1 MKIHHQKK
9 KSFTFFIWLWRFDVC
24 HLDFSFSFL
33 QRYVVCSEY
42 EDNRAWR
49 SNAKAV
55 YMIFKFKMTST
66 KNMFSILGS
75 YGPELSPHI
84 VFLLKTSGYVS
95 FWALSKITA
104 EKILD
109 IEKFIRT
116 LFSGKTLT
124 EELSKEDRISQFGPL
139 YRNKPEIFHVHTRG
153 QWFHTRGRSK
163 KLIEGETLPTLKLP
177 RAAIFQT
184 KKSTYRNP
192 PSNPATLAQKTR

>member
-1 MKIHHQKK
+1 
-9 KSFTFFIWLWRFDVC
+9 
-24 HLDFSFSFL
+24 
-33 QRYVVCSEY
+33 
-42 EDNRAWR
+42 
-49 SNAKAV
+49 
-55 YMIFKFKMTST
+55 MIFKFKMTST

-95 FWALSKITA
+95 FRALSKITA

-153 QWFHTRGRSK
+153 Q
-163 KLIEGETLPTLKLP
+163 
-177 RAAIFQT
+177 
-184 KKSTYRNP
+184 
-192 PSNPATLAQKTR
+192 